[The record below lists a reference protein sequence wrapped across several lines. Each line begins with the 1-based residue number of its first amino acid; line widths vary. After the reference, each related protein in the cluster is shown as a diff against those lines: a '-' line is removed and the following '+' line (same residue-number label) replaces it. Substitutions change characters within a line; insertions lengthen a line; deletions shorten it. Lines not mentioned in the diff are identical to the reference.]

1 FGREKAVDRH
11 SVNSAGQF
19 PVVPRFGAVRE
30 PQPVQILVRGDHVAS
45 NPRPFGPVAAGADDL
60 AKSTVK
66 GDGELA
72 GADGPGQSV
81 GDVHSRADV
90 ENGPWVGR
98 PPENRVAVTEPGENS
113 LGIRPQQTGR
123 VEVAAN
129 SDEPVLVGKRRRDPG
144 HVRVA
149 IERLHFSSFS
159 RSFFASAADL
169 VSGYFSMMSFSVAL
183 ALSGCFRLI

>member
-1 FGREKAVDRH
+1 PGQLAVLP
-11 SVNSAGQF
+11 G
-19 PVVPRFGAVRE
+19 FGAVRE
-30 PQPVQILVRGDHVAS
+30 TQPVQVFVCGDHVAS
-45 NPRPFGPVAAGADDL
+45 DPGPLRPITTGADDF
-60 AKSTVK
+60 TERPVEC
-66 GDGELA
+66 DCELA
-72 GADGPGQSV
+72 GVDCAREAAW
-81 GDVHSRADV
+81 DVHSRGDV